1 MAHIS
6 QQHGVL
12 YIKLTLRYEFTS
24 QKMRVYLLYMY
35 TMKIN
40 LMDLA

>member
-24 QKMRVYLLYMY
+24 QKMRVPSIYVHNENQFDGLG
-35 TMKIN
+35 
-40 LMDLA
+40 